1 MSFRKYKTIDICI
14 FILLAVVFE
23 ILNYY
28 ATTKLED
35 FGLIF
40 LSYSIV
46 ITLICM
52 FRWGL
57 VGSVVGLCGGLTACL
72 IAGSSDIGQY
82 VAYAVGNLT
91 IILPALI
98 FQVKIGKDKLKE
110 KKILLFVYLLCC
122 FITVFFFRCLIISLF
137 DIKNFAS
144 TFIQA
149 VRNVILIECMS
160 VVISFLILIVASRKN
175 SELLV
180 DMKEYVLKVQDN
192 MKLGGLKEYKSKEYF
207 NFDKPF
213 TEEDEIDEAF
223 LLDGGKMS
231 NAEMEQLDELFKD
244 DIQSIEQE
252 NANKN

>member
-28 ATTKLED
+28 ATTKIED
-35 FGLIF
+35 FGLVF

-57 VGSVVGLCGGLTACL
+57 VGSIVGFCGGLTACL

-122 FITVFFFRCLIISLF
+122 FITVFLFRCLIISLF
-137 DIKNFAS
+137 DIKHFI
-144 TFIQA
+144 TRFIQSI
-149 VRNVILIECMS
+149 RNVILFESMS
-160 VVISFLILIVASRKN
+160 VVISFLILIIASRKN
-175 SELLV
+175 SEFLV

-192 MKLGGLKEYKSKEYF
+192 MKLGGLKEYKSKDYF

-231 NAEMEQLDELFKD
+231 SSEMEQLDELFKED
-244 DIQSIEQE
+244 IEQIE
-252 NANKN
+252 NENKN